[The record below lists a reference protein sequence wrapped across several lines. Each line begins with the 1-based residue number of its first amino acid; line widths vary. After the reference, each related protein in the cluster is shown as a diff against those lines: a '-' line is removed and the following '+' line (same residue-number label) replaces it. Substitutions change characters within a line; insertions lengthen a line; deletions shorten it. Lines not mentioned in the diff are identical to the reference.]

1 MASFIESAGDIDI
14 IVQRDAR
21 LGPVGVG
28 DHVALVF
35 RAIDAN
41 PPFDVV
47 VTGPSGSTILRR
59 VIRELPTGEPQG
71 APPVDFVVSSHGKYV
86 VEIGET
92 KGAQRGRGT
101 FDVRGADAG
110 PTSRR

>member
-1 MASFIESAGDIDI
+1 MAAFIDSMGDIDI

-21 LGPVGVG
+21 LGPLAVG

-35 RAIDAN
+35 RAIDAT
-41 PPFDVV
+41 PPFEIV
-47 VTGPSGSTILRR
+47 VTGPSGATIMKR

-71 APPVDFVVSSHGKYV
+71 APPVDFVVSVAGQYAV
-86 VEIGET
+86 AIGET

-101 FDVRGADAG
+101 LSVRNEA
-110 PTSRR
+110 PPSRR

>member
-1 MASFIESAGDIDI
+1 MASFIDSAGDIDI

-21 LGPVGVG
+21 LGPLGIG

-35 RAIDAN
+35 RAIDAS
-41 PPFDVV
+41 PPFNVV
-47 VTGPSGSTILRR
+47 VTGPSGTTIMKR
-59 VIRELPTGEPQG
+59 VIRQLPTGEPQG
-71 APPVDFVVSSHGKYV
+71 APPVDFVVSSDGQYV

-101 FDVRGADAG
+101 FQVRPSEG
-110 PTSRR
+110 PHSRR

>member
-1 MASFIESAGDIDI
+1 MASFIDSAGDIDI

-21 LGPVGVG
+21 LGPLGVG

-35 RAIDAN
+35 RAIDAT

-47 VTGPSGSTILRR
+47 VTGPSGTAILKR

-71 APPVDFVVSSHGKYV
+71 APPVDFVVSSHGQYV

-101 FDVRGADAG
+101 FSVRADGG
-110 PTSRR
+110 PNSRR